1 MGFWENM
8 NKRAKKLSLWDIK
21 LAGLAGVAIG
31 FVIAKLFPRLMDLSV
46 WWFVALYLIFIVK
59 PFYVVWIKK

>member
-8 NKRAKKLSLWDIK
+8 NKRAKKLDIWDIK

-31 FVIAKLFPRLMDLSV
+31 LVIAKLFPSLMDLSV
-46 WWFVALYLIFIVK
+46 WWFVALYIIFIAK
-59 PFYVVWIKK
+59 PFYVAWIRK

>member
-8 NKRAKKLSLWDIK
+8 NKRVKKLSLWDIK
-21 LAGLAGVAIG
+21 LTGLAGVAIG
-31 FVIAKLFPRLMDLSV
+31 LVIAKLFPQLMDLSV
-46 WWFVALYLIFIVK
+46 WWFIALYLISIVK